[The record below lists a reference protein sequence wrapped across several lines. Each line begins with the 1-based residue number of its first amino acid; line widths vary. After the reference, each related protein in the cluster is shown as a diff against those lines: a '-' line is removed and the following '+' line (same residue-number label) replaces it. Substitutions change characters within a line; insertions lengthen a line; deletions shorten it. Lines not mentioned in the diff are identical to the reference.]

1 MMKWLLITLVKGY
14 QTFISAPLHALGG
27 PGSGCRYTPT
37 CSQYFIQAV
46 HPRSLARLS
55 SWHMAY
61 FKMQPVGR
69 IRL

>member
-1 MMKWLLITLVKGY
+1 MMKWLLIALVRGY

-46 HPRSLARLS
+46 RVHGALSLI
-55 SWHMAY
+55 H
-61 FKMQPVGR
+61 
-69 IRL
+69 I

>member
-46 HPRSLARLS
+46 HILSLI
-55 SWHMAY
+55 H
-61 FKMQPVGR
+61 
-69 IRL
+69 I